1 MKYYTFAIS
10 KGFGTLLSHGVSQGW
25 PHEIKSQGETIIA
38 EEITQAEYEA
48 FGPNR
53 VPQ

>member
-1 MKYYTFAIS
+1 MKCYEFAIS
-10 KGFGTLLSHGVSQGW
+10 KGFGTLISHGVSQVW
-25 PHEIKSQGETIIA
+25 HHEVKSKGETIIA
-38 EEITQAEYEA
+38 EEITQSEYEA

>member
-1 MKYYTFAIS
+1 MKYYEYAIS
-10 KGFGTLLSHGVSQGW
+10 KGFGTLISHGVSQGW
-25 PHEIKSQGETIIA
+25 PDEIQNQGETIIA
-38 EEITQAEYEA
+38 EEITQAENEA

>member
-1 MKYYTFAIS
+1 MKHYEYAIS
-10 KGFGTLLSHGVSQGW
+10 KGFGTLISHGVGWGW
-25 PHEIKSQGETIIA
+25 PHEIISKGETIIA

-53 VPQ
+53 IPQ

>member
-1 MKYYTFAIS
+1 MKHYEYAIS
-10 KGFGTLLSHGVSQGW
+10 EGFGTLTSHSVCEGLPEPVRG
-25 PHEIKSQGETIIA
+25 EIEF

-53 VPQ
+53 VPLL